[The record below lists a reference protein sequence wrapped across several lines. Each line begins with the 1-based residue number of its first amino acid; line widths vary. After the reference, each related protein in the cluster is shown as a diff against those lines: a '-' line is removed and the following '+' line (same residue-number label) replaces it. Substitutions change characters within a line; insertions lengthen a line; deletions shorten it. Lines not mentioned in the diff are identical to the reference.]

1 MVVKDIYGLKSDG
14 ESFNKQL
21 DRNIRYRLGIKLRLY
36 NPDTWMKPDVK
47 ASGFKYYEYIHTQV
61 DDGMDIRNKCDN
73 IFNILEETYEIGKVK
88 GRFDEQ

>member
-1 MVVKDIYGLKSDG
+1 MVVKDIYGLKSNG

-73 IFNILEETYEIGKVK
+73 IFNILEETY
-88 GRFDEQ
+88 